1 MARPLAQLLPRT
13 AAAGEARSAPI
24 VALPQG
30 RVDRWLTDT
39 LKRVNK
45 GAAKRP
51 LNSAPQHHRCLVD
64 TLGGKDAIW
73 LLATLAVP
81 KARASEL
88 RHKENPI
95 TDALENCKMIYINAY
110 VVSIDLVSLH
120 VVDFKLTPE
129 TIAELIAYYKDVYL
143 VDSAAEY
150 PNWPDKEEQ
159 LKTLEDNF
167 VASINRYSF
176 RTEAQALEGMEEGG
190 AGELLQGRSERVKT
204 DIVNLL
210 HRLQPPPPPPPM
222 MQMMGPMQYMMMQPG
237 SQQMQQRQQQW
248 YPSPAQQQQQ
258 HMPPPENWQQHHMLA
273 SQSSPSP
280 VSPDSLA
287 WSPLGQQ
294 QESSHLA
301 SPASSYTQSYS
312 TPTQYC
318 SPPVSMSS
326 LPHLETNAILYSQ
339 PHCGVSA
346 VVTPDYANCGW
357 ALNDMMA
364 AYPIQI

>member
-1 MARPLAQLLPRT
+1 MVRPLAQLLPRS
-13 AAAGEARSAPI
+13 AAAGASRSAP
-24 VALPQG
+24 VVVLPQG

-51 LNSAPQHHRCLVD
+51 LNSAPQHQRCLVD

-81 KARASEL
+81 KDPASRL
-88 RHKENPI
+88 AHKENPI
-95 TDALENCKMIYINAY
+95 ADALDNCTMIHVNAY
-110 VVSIDLVSLH
+110 VVSIDLVSRQ

-129 TIAELIAYYKDVYL
+129 TITELVAYYKDIYL
-143 VDSAAEY
+143 VDSAAEC
-150 PNWPDKEEQ
+150 PNWPDKEAQ
-159 LKTLEDNF
+159 LKKLQDGF
-167 VASINRYSF
+167 IASINDYVF
-176 RTEAQALEGMEEGG
+176 CTEAEALEGMEEGG
-190 AGELLQGRSERVKT
+190 AGELLQGRSDKVKT

-210 HRLQPPPPPPPM
+210 HKLQPPPPPPLM
-222 MQMMGPMQYMMMQPG
+222 MQMHGPMQYMMVHQVPG
-237 SQQMQQRQQQW
+237 QMQHH
-248 YPSPAQQQQQ
+248 QQQQ
-258 HMPPPENWQQHHMLA
+258 HMPPPEDWQQHHVLA

-280 VSPDSLA
+280 VSPESFA
-287 WSPLGQQ
+287 WSPIGQQ
-294 QESSHLA
+294 QSSHLA

-339 PHCGVSA
+339 PHCGVA
-346 VVTPDYANCGW
+346 ALVTPDYANCGW
-357 ALNDMMA
+357 TFNDMMA
-364 AYPIQI
+364 QYAIQI